1 MKEKYYLI
9 SDDLV
14 LSEQEFVNKYK
25 VSRATYYRAK
35 KSGYFM
41 LEYHKREIEIN
52 SVFVENN
59 LALIFECA
67 KMASYI
73 VARRYWGPLY
83 WREIQKKFGIT
94 TVDFR
99 DEAFLRIVERS
110 AHIAEKTAGASDSSR
125 RCYMLKAAKYA
136 VQEFISLKLFRYSDR
151 NSRFDEENNEE
162 DDRSG
167 RIFSY
172 DPTNEIHARVDT
184 MGSRTEKIIRLLNE
198 NERKIFLAICAGWD
212 REEIAFLDNIDNI
225 TSTEILDR
233 IKKIIKKIRL
243 LYGISEGRVDWY
255 PPKTDKNHSE
265 ELRQLR
271 KKVAQYLNENSVHLV

>member
-1 MKEKYYLI
+1 MKEKKYYLTN
-9 SDDLV
+9 DDLA

-35 KSGYFM
+35 KSGYLM
-41 LEYHKREIEIN
+41 PEYHKREVEIDN
-52 SVFVENN
+52 SFVKNN
-59 LALIFECA
+59 LALILECA

-73 VARRYWGPLY
+73 IARRYWGPLY
-83 WREIQKKFGIT
+83 RREIQERFGIT

-110 AHIAEKTAGASDSSR
+110 AHIAQKTEGASKDSR
-125 RCYMLKAAKYA
+125 HCYVLKAAKYA
-136 VQEFISLKLFRYSDR
+136 VQDFISSKLFRYSDR
-151 NSRFDEENNEE
+151 NSRFNEENEE
-162 DDRSG
+162 DDSRDSKL
-167 RIFSY
+167 FAY
-172 DPTNEIHARVDT
+172 DPTNEIYLNID
-184 MGSRTEKIIRLLNE
+184 GSGTGTEKIIRLLNE

-212 REEIAFLDNIDNI
+212 RGGIASLEDNT
-225 TSTEILDR
+225 TSAKTLDR

-243 LYGISEGRVDWY
+243 LYGISEGEINWY

-271 KKVAQYLNENSVHLV
+271 KKVAQYLNGIVTK